1 MSRRRVPLPSPAM
14 AVALCAL
21 FVALGGASYALTIPR
36 NSVGPN
42 QLRTHAV
49 TSTKLGTGAVT
60 TRAIRD
66 GAISGRKIGSGG
78 VHASDL
84 AGGSVRSAALANGAV
99 TGAKLAPDS
108 VTATQLSLP
117 VVSVEAFS
125 AVLPANQN
133 GFRVVGATC
142 PANHRAVGGG
152 GGWVGAESTDAIG
165 YGTVAG
171 SRPTPPTAGTDA
183 QNGWEVYGTDAANP
197 IDRRLMAIAICI
209 AT

>member
-1 MSRRRVPLPSPAM
+1 MSRRRLPLPSPAM

-60 TRAIRD
+60 KRAIRD
-66 GAISGRKIGSGG
+66 GAVTGRKIASGS
-78 VHASDL
+78 VLASDL
-84 AGGSVRSAALANGAV
+84 AGGSVRTAALANGAV

-108 VTATQLSLP
+108 VSATQLSLP
-117 VVSVEAFS
+117 VVSVEATS
-125 AVLPANQN
+125 AVLPANQA
-133 GFRVVGATC
+133 GFRLVGATC
-142 PANHRAVGGG
+142 PPNHRVVGGG
-152 GGWVGAESTDAIG
+152 GGWVTAASTNAIG
-165 YGTVAG
+165 YGVVAG
-171 SRPTPPTAGTDA
+171 SRPTPPTAGTDS
-183 QNGWEVYGTDAANP
+183 QNGWEAYGTDAPNP
-197 IDRRLMAIAICI
+197 IDRRLMVIAICI

>member
-1 MSRRRVPLPSPAM
+1 M

-21 FVALGGASYALTIPR
+21 FVALGGVSYALTVPR

-60 TRAIRD
+60 ARAIRD
-66 GAISGRKIGSGG
+66 GAISGRKIGSGS

-84 AGGSVRSAALANGAV
+84 AGGAVRTAALANAAV
-99 TGAKLAPDS
+99 TSAKLAPDS
-108 VTATQLSLP
+108 VTAAQLSLP
-117 VVSVEAFS
+117 VVSVQAFS
-125 AVLPANQN
+125 PVLPAGQN
-133 GFRVVGATC
+133 GFRTVAVTC
-142 PANHRAVGGG
+142 PAGHRVVGGG
-152 GGWVGAESTDAIG
+152 GGWVGGESTDAIG

-171 SRPTPPTAGTDA
+171 SRPTPPAAGTDT

-197 IDRRLMAIAICI
+197 IDRRLTVIAICI

>member
-1 MSRRRVPLPSPAM
+1 MSRRRIPLPSPAM

-21 FVALGGASYALTIPR
+21 FVALGGASYALTVPR
-36 NSVGPN
+36 DSVGPN

-60 TRAIRD
+60 ARAIRD
-66 GAISGRKIGSGG
+66 GAISGRKIGSGS

-84 AGGSVRSAALANGAV
+84 AGASVRNAALANGAV

-108 VTATQLSLP
+108 VGAPQLSLP
-117 VVSVEAFS
+117 VISVAEFS

-133 GFRVVGATC
+133 GFRTVGATC
-142 PANHRAVGGG
+142 PANHRVVGGG

-165 YGTVAG
+165 YGAVAG
-171 SRPTPPTAGTDA
+171 SRPTPAGAGTDT

-197 IDRRLMAIAICI
+197 IDRRLMVIAICI
-209 AT
+209 ET

>member
-1 MSRRRVPLPSPAM
+1 M

-21 FVALGGASYALTIPR
+21 FVALGGASYALTVPR

-60 TRAIRD
+60 ARAVRD
-66 GAISGRKIGSGG
+66 GAISGRKIGSGS

-84 AGGSVRSAALANGAV
+84 ASGAVRTAGLANGAV
-99 TGAKLAPDS
+99 TGVKLAPNS
-108 VTATQLSLP
+108 VAAAQLALP
-117 VVSVEAFS
+117 VVSVQAFS

-133 GFRVVGATC
+133 GFRTVGATC
-142 PANHRAVGGG
+142 PANHRVVGGG

-165 YGTVAG
+165 YGAVAG
-171 SRPTPPTAGTDA
+171 SRPTPPAAGTDA

-197 IDRRLMAIAICI
+197 IDRRLMVIAICI

>member
-1 MSRRRVPLPSPAM
+1 M
-14 AVALCAL
+14 
-21 FVALGGASYALTIPR
+21 
-36 NSVGPN
+36 
-42 QLRTHAV
+42 

-108 VTATQLSLP
+108 VKPDTTQP
-117 VVSVEAFS
+117 PWVSVEVFS

-142 PANHRAVGGG
+142 PVNHRAVGGG
-152 GGWVGAESTDAIG
+152 GGWVGAELTRRDR
-165 YGTVAG
+165 
-171 SRPTPPTAGTDA
+171 RPRRGREPA
-183 QNGWEVYGTDAANP
+183 DAAHGGDRHPEWVGGVRHRRGP
-197 IDRRLMAIAICI
+197 IRSTGA
-209 AT
+209 

>member
-1 MSRRRVPLPSPAM
+1 
-14 AVALCAL
+14 
-21 FVALGGASYALTIPR
+21 
-36 NSVGPN
+36 
-42 QLRTHAV
+42 
-49 TSTKLGTGAVT
+49 VT

-66 GAISGRKIGSGG
+66 GAITGRKIGSGG

-108 VTATQLSLP
+108 VSATQLSLP

-125 AVLPANQN
+125 TVLPANQN

-165 YGTVAG
+165 YGAVAG
-171 SRPTPPTAGTDA
+171 SRPTPPTAGTDT

>member
-21 FVALGGASYALTIPR
+21 FVALSGVSYALTVPR

-60 TRAIRD
+60 ARAVRD
-66 GAISGRKIGSGG
+66 GAISGRKIGSGS

-84 AGGSVRSAALANGAV
+84 AGGAVRTAALANAAV
-99 TGAKLAPDS
+99 TSAKLAPDS
-108 VTATQLSLP
+108 VTAAQLSLP
-117 VVSVEAFS
+117 VVSVQAFS
-125 AVLPANQN
+125 PVLPANQN
-133 GFRVVGATC
+133 GFRTVAVTC
-142 PANHRAVGGG
+142 PAGHRVVGGG
-152 GGWVGAESTDAIG
+152 GGWVGGESTDAIG

-171 SRPTPPTAGTDA
+171 SRPTPPAAGTDT

-197 IDRRLMAIAICI
+197 IDRRLTVTAICI

>member
-1 MSRRRVPLPSPAM
+1 M
-14 AVALCAL
+14 
-21 FVALGGASYALTIPR
+21 
-36 NSVGPN
+36 
-42 QLRTHAV
+42 
-49 TSTKLGTGAVT
+49 
-60 TRAIRD
+60 
-66 GAISGRKIGSGG
+66 
-78 VHASDL
+78 
-84 AGGSVRSAALANGAV
+84 
-99 TGAKLAPDS
+99 
-108 VTATQLSLP
+108 
-117 VVSVEAFS
+117 VSVEAFS

-165 YGTVAG
+165 YGAPAG

>member
-21 FVALGGASYALTIPR
+21 FIALGGASFALTVPR
-36 NSVGPN
+36 NSVGPK

-60 TRAIRD
+60 TRATRD

-84 AGGSVRSAALANGAV
+84 AGGAVRSAALANGAV

-108 VTATQLSLP
+108 VSATQLNLP

-133 GFRVVGATC
+133 GFRGVGATC
-142 PANHRAVGGG
+142 PPNHRGV
-152 GGWVGAESTDAIG
+152 
-165 YGTVAG
+165 
-171 SRPTPPTAGTDA
+171 R
-183 QNGWEVYGTDAANP
+183 
-197 IDRRLMAIAICI
+197 
-209 AT
+209 